1 MKGKLFM
8 AAAMLVA
15 AFSSAVHA
23 EGTAFFTVNGKI
35 TQGTGTDGKKTYVF
49 DHAAFDKLPQ
59 TTVRTSTS
67 WTDGVHAFK
76 GPLLRDVLKTVG
88 APQNADLEAFAIDDY
103 MSRIP
108 GADAAKYDVI
118 VAETMDDK
126 PLPMDKFGPLW
137 IVYPRDQF
145 PNELKNPSTDGKFAW
160 QLYRLSV
167 K

>member
-1 MKGKLFM
+1 MRKLFL
-8 AAAMLVA
+8 AAAVLAAISSVA
-15 AFSSAVHA
+15 NADQ
-23 EGTAFFTVNGKI
+23 AFFTVTGKI
-35 TQGTGTDGKKTYVF
+35 SQGTAAADGKKTYVF

-59 TTVRTSTS
+59 SSVSTSTS
-67 WTDGVHAFK
+67 WTEGVHVFK

-88 APQNADLEAFAIDDY
+88 AQGNDLEAFAIDDY

-108 GADAAKYDVI
+108 ASDATKYNVI
-118 VAETMDDK
+118 VAETMDGK
-126 PLPMDKFGPLW
+126 PLPTDKFGPLW

-145 PNELKNPSTDGKFAW
+145 PNELKNPNTDGKFAW

>member
-1 MKGKLFM
+1 MKRKLFV
-8 AAAMLVA
+8 VA
-15 AFSSAVHA
+15 AITAALFASVASAGQ
-23 EGTAFFTVNGKI
+23 EAFFTVTGKI
-35 TQGTGTDGKKTYVF
+35 SQGNGSDGKKTYVF
-49 DHAAFDKLPQ
+49 DRAAFDKLPQ

-76 GPLLRDVLKTVG
+76 GPLLRDVLKLVG
-88 APQNADLEAFAIDDY
+88 AQGNDLEAFAIDDY
-103 MSRIP
+103 MSRLP
-108 GADAAKYDVI
+108 VSDATKYNVI
-118 VAETMDDK
+118 IAESMDDK

-145 PNELKNPSTDGKFAW
+145 PSELKNPITDGKFAW